1 MMESTT
7 EKTIRTK
14 YESLR
19 TFMSEL
25 MRRRWAATEAL
36 TLGRGGISVVARAT
50 KLSRNTIARGIAE
63 LSEINGSI
71 SELSTQTVV
80 RRAGGGRKEIIDHD
94 PELLTDLQSLV
105 DHDSRGDPES
115 PLQWTCKSTR
125 KLAQELKVRGHKVG
139 TRTVANLLKQINFSL
154 QGNRKTKE
162 GSTHPD
168 RNAQFEYINS
178 QVLSFQ
184 KKGQPVI
191 SVDAK
196 KKELIG
202 NFLNKG
208 REWRPKKSPKKVNV
222 YDFMDKELGKGIPY
236 GVYDMT
242 LNEGW
247 VSVGVD
253 HDTARFA
260 ASTILHWWRR
270 MGAIKYPS
278 ARELL
283 ITADGGG
290 SNSRRSR
297 LWKIALQELA
307 DTIGISISVCHFPPG
322 TSKWNKIEH
331 RMFSYITENWRG
343 RPLRSLEI
351 VVNLIGNT
359 TTTTGLHIDAE
370 IDRDQYEIG
379 IKVSDEELAAVKIQA
394 ASFHGE
400 WNYTILPRR

>member
-19 TFMSEL
+19 AFMSEL

-36 TLGRGGISVVARAT
+36 SLGRGGISVVARAT

-63 LSEINGSI
+63 LSETNGSI
-71 SELSTQTVV
+71 SESSTETAV
-80 RRAGGGRKEIIDHD
+80 RRAGGGRKEMIDHD

-105 DHDSRGDPES
+105 DQDSRGDPES

-125 KLAQELKVRGHKVG
+125 KLAQELNVKGHKVG
-139 TRTVANLLKQINFSL
+139 ARTVANLLRQMNFSL

-168 RNAQFEYINS
+168 RNAQFGYINA
-178 QVLSFQ
+178 QVLAFQ
-184 KKGQPVI
+184 KTGQPVI

-208 REWRPKKSPKKVNV
+208 REWRPKKSPEKVNV
-222 YDFMDKELGKGIPY
+222 YDFMDKGLGKGIPY

-270 MGAIKYPS
+270 MGVVKYPS

-283 ITADGGG
+283 ISARTESPFSASDIPPK
-290 SNSRRSR
+290 
-297 LWKIALQELA
+297 LV
-307 DTIGISISVCHFPPG
+307 IGFWV
-322 TSKWNKIEH
+322 
-331 RMFSYITENWRG
+331 
-343 RPLRSLEI
+343 RP
-351 VVNLIGNT
+351 
-359 TTTTGLHIDAE
+359 
-370 IDRDQYEIG
+370 Y
-379 IKVSDEELAAVKIQA
+379 K
-394 ASFHGE
+394 
-400 WNYTILPRR
+400 